1 MLTETVIHRASGA
14 LYQPVTE
21 EGRALLDLIDEHLP
35 AVRAGAAD
43 HDRAGTL
50 PVDVIEAY
58 GRNGVLG
65 GTVPAELGGLGV
77 RSLYDVAVAL
87 SRVAEAD
94 ASTALVLHAQFS
106 RGLTFQYE
114 WKHGSPAA
122 QQLAAQVL
130 KLMAAGDPVCGG
142 VKDHHSGVTTLTRA
156 GSGEGWVLN
165 GRKTLVTMAG
175 IAKHVIVSA
184 ETRVEGEPH
193 RLAAPV
199 LAADTPGMTIIDN
212 WDGLGMRASGTV
224 DIVFENCLLPD
235 ENVLLRGVVGTRSD
249 VGLAGQ
255 TVSSCANLGVYVGVA
270 QAARDIAVAAVARRK
285 GTPAAAVR
293 TLVAEID
300 TRLYSV
306 RATVGSALANADI
319 ANVDLSGDLDER
331 GRLMMLPFQYAKQH
345 VNKVVPDIVGDCL
358 TLTGGASFTAGHPLA
373 RLYRDARAGC
383 FMQPY
388 TYPDAVDY
396 LSAQALGLDHD
407 SNYMN
412 VRAARSAEA
421 TKKELT

>member
-1 MLTETVIHRASGA
+1 MLTETVIHKASGA
-14 LYQPVTE
+14 LYQPVTD
-21 EGRALLDLIDEHLP
+21 EGRVLLDLVGEHLP
-35 AVRAGAAD
+35 AVRAGAAE

-50 PVDVIEAY
+50 PVEVIAAY

-65 GTVPAELGGLGV
+65 GTVPAELGGVGV
-77 RSLYDVAVAL
+77 RSLYDVAVVL
-87 SRVAEAD
+87 GKVAEAD

-114 WKHGSPAA
+114 WKHSSPAA
-122 QQLAAQVL
+122 SELAARVL

-142 VKDHHSGVTTLTRA
+142 VKDHHSGVTTLTPD
-156 GSGEGWVLN
+156 GSGGWLLN
-165 GRKTLVTMAG
+165 GRKTLVTMAQ
-175 IAKHVIVSA
+175 IARHVIVSA

-199 LAADTPGMTIIDN
+199 LAKDTPGMAILDN

-224 DIVFENCLLPD
+224 DVVFDNCWLPG
-235 ENVLLRGVVGTRSD
+235 ENVLLRGAVGARSD

-255 TVSSCANLGVYVGVA
+255 TVSSCTNLGVYVGIA
-270 QAARDIAVAAVARRK
+270 QAARDIAVAAVARRR
-285 GTPAAAVR
+285 GTPTAAVR

-300 TRLYSV
+300 TRLYGL
-306 RATVGSALANADI
+306 RATVGSALSNADI
-319 ANVDLSGDLDER
+319 ANVDLSGDLAER

-345 VNKVVPDIVGDCL
+345 LNKVVPEIVGDCL
-358 TLTGGASFTAGHPLA
+358 TLVGGASYTAAHPLA
-373 RLYRDARAGC
+373 RLYRDACAGS

-388 TYPDAVDY
+388 TYPDGVDY

-421 TKKELT
+421 TR